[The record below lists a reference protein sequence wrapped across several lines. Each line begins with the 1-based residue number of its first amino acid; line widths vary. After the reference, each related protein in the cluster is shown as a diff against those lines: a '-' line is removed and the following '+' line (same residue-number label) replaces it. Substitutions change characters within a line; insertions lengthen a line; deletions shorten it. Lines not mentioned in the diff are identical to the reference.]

1 MKEEERLKFKNNYL
15 NTTMGT
21 EMDSDNENQ
30 DTEQKLTKKELH
42 EKKMKEQEEM
52 NKPKALTYM

>member
-42 EKKMKEQEEM
+42 EKKMKE
-52 NKPKALTYM
+52 